1 MKFRSCT
8 LLVPVCA
15 HIWLLNPAFAQEEA
29 STQTRE
35 EWQAQV
41 ERSRQRVEQ
50 IRREG
55 KFVDKGPSPEAVT
68 REIDSEISRRA
79 LDDEDLRPGDLVS
92 TNRGLLR
99 FEGVTRDNSRIFTAV
114 PQQP

>member
-1 MKFRSCT
+1 MNFRSHM
-8 LLVPVCA
+8 LLISVCA
-15 HIWLLNPAFAQEEA
+15 QIWSPAFAQEE
-29 STQTRE
+29 SGTQSRE

-55 KFVDKGPSPEAVT
+55 KFVDEGPSSEAVA
-68 REIDSEISRRA
+68 REIDREIARRA

-92 TNRGLLR
+92 TDRGLLR
-99 FEGVTRDNSRIFTAV
+99 FEGVTPDNKRIFTAV
-114 PQQP
+114 PTRP